1 MLFLVVTAACCL
13 ASAPPA
19 AHSVSAGSLGSPQG
33 ARETAPSTAS
43 SVATAAASSDEAQ
56 GTAYFEFLK
65 GRRLESLGQPVEAL
79 AAYERASRL
88 EPASAQIRAEIA
100 ALHARNNRPDEA
112 VAAAKSALKLDAD
125 NAEAYWVLGTVYAAL
140 TEARE
145 EENAGRQLK
154 GQGPVAPQPALP
166 ARKEIIGYLEKARPA
181 RLYDN
186 SLHMTLARL
195 YLDEENWAK
204 AIEVTSYVVEREPGA
219 VDAAYMLAQAYE
231 GAGKVNDAI
240 AALEEAI
247 LVDPDSPRALVY
259 LGELYGRVKKHEDA
273 AAAFGRAAELRPGT
287 LDLRLRQAGALV
299 AAGRATAARD
309 LLRETSEL
317 HAKEPR
323 VLYLLAEV
331 ERSLQDYDGA
341 EATARKLIAL
351 APKQPFGPH
360 ALAQVYAQRHNYKAV
375 IDTLTPLV
383 TGVEQSTADSR
394 TYAPIW
400 VSLGYAHQELGDFD
414 KAIASFER
422 AKRAGGDDV
431 AYDAYLVQAN
441 IAAGRNAKAV
451 ELAAAAR
458 ARQPKNL
465 RLMNLEAQARLQNG
479 DTTKAIEIL
488 EQAVQAFPNDVQAHV
503 ALASVFSEA
512 RQFNRAEDV
521 LTKAS
526 TQFPADINVPFQ
538 LGAVL
543 EEQNRPADAERAFRK
558 ALAIDPMHAPTLN
571 YLGYMLAERG
581 QRLEEAVTLIAQAV
595 KIDPFN
601 GSYLDSLGWAYFK
614 QGKLDQAREY
624 LVKAGEQMPVNSVV
638 QEHVG
643 DVLFALHDVNGAIA
657 AWQRALKGDGRSID
671 RAGIERKITQAQK
684 K

>member
-1 MLFLVVTAACCL
+1 MLFLVVSAACLL
-13 ASAPPA
+13 ASAQPA
-19 AHSVSAGSLGSPQG
+19 ALSVSAG
-33 ARETAPSTAS
+33 A
-43 SVATAAASSDEAQ
+43 ATADEAQ

-79 AAYERASRL
+79 AAYERASKL

-112 VAAAKSALKLDAD
+112 VAAARSALKLDKD
-125 NAEAYWVLGTVYAAL
+125 NPEAYWVLGTVYAAL
-140 TEARE
+140 AEARE
-145 EENAGRQLK
+145 EENAGRQQR
-154 GQGPVAPQPALP
+154 GQPPAASPALP
-166 ARKEIIGYLEKARPA
+166 ARGEIIGYLEKARPA

-219 VDAAYMLAQAYE
+219 VDAAFMLAQAYE
-231 GAGKVNDAI
+231 GANRVNDAI
-240 AALEEAI
+240 AALEEAT

-259 LGELYGRVKKHEDA
+259 LGELYGRVKKHDEA
-273 AAAFGRAAELRPGT
+273 ANAFGRAAELRPGV

-299 AAGRATAARD
+299 TAGRAAAARD
-309 LLRETSEL
+309 LLKETAEL

-360 ALAQVYAQRHNYKAV
+360 ALAQVYAQRHNYKGV
-375 IDTLTPLV
+375 IDTLTPV
-383 TGVEQSTADSR
+383 VNGVDQATANSR
-394 TYAPIW
+394 PYAPIW
-400 VSLGYAHQELGDFD
+400 VSLGYAHQELGDFE

-422 AKRAGGDDV
+422 AKRAGGDDA

-441 IAAGRNAKAV
+441 LAAGRSAKAV
-451 ELAAAAR
+451 EIAAAAR

-465 RLMNLEAQARLQNG
+465 RLMNLEAQARLQHG
-479 DTTKAIEIL
+479 DSAKAIEIL
-488 EQAVQAFPNDVQAHV
+488 ELAVKTFPNDVQAHV
-503 ALASVFSEA
+503 ALAGVFSEA

-521 LTKAS
+521 LTRAS
-526 TQFPADINVPFQ
+526 TQFPSDINVPFQ

-543 EEQNRPADAERAFRK
+543 EEQNRHADAERAFRK

-581 QRLEEAVTLIAQAV
+581 QRLEEAVTLISRAV

-643 DVLFALHDVNGAIA
+643 DVLFALRDVGGAIA

-671 RAGIERKITQAQK
+671 RASIERKITQAQRK
-684 K
+684 

>member
-1 MLFLVVTAACCL
+1 MAFLVVSAVCVL
-13 ASAPPA
+13 ASASPA
-19 AHSVSAGSLGSPQG
+19 ALSVSAGFSGSPQG
-33 ARETAPSTAS
+33 AREAAPATAS
-43 SVATAAASSDEAQ
+43 SASGAAVSDVAQ

-79 AAYERASRL
+79 AAYERASKL
-88 EPASAQIRAEIA
+88 APASAQIRAEIA

-112 VAAAKSALKLDAD
+112 IAAARSALKLD
-125 NAEAYWVLGTVYAAL
+125 NANPEAYWVLGTVYAAL
-140 TEARE
+140 IEARE
-145 EENAGRQLK
+145 EESAGRQQR
-154 GQGPVAPQPALP
+154 GQVASAASQPALP
-166 ARKEIIGYLEKARPA
+166 ARTEIIGYLEKARPA

-219 VDAAYMLAQAYE
+219 VDAAFMLAQAHE

-240 AALEEAI
+240 AALEEAT
-247 LVDPDSPRALVY
+247 LVDPDSPRALMY
-259 LGELYGRVKKHEDA
+259 LGDLYGRVKRHDDA
-273 AAAFGRAAELRPGT
+273 AGAFGRAAALRPGV

-299 AAGRATAARD
+299 SAGKAAAARD
-309 LLRETSEL
+309 LLKETAEL

-341 EATARKLIAL
+341 EATARKLMAL

-360 ALAQVYAQRHNYKAV
+360 ALAQVYAQRHNYKGV
-375 IDTLTPLV
+375 IETLTPV
-383 TGVEQSTADSR
+383 VNGVDQPTANSR
-394 TYAPIW
+394 PYAPIW
-400 VSLGYAHQELGDFD
+400 VSLGHAHQELGDFEQ
-414 KAIASFER
+414 AIAAFER
-422 AKRAGGDDV
+422 AKRAGGDDA

-441 IAAGRNAKAV
+441 LAAGRNARAV

-458 ARQPKNL
+458 ARQPRNL

-479 DTTKAIEIL
+479 ESPKAIEIL
-488 EQAVQAFPNDVQAHV
+488 EQAVKAFPNDVQAHV
-503 ALASVFSEA
+503 ALAGVFSEA
-512 RQFNRAEDV
+512 RQFTRAEDV
-521 LTKAS
+521 LTRAS
-526 TQFPADINVPFQ
+526 TQFPADITVPFQ

-543 EEQNRPADAERAFRK
+543 EEQNRHADAERAFRK
-558 ALAIDPMHAPTLN
+558 ALAIDPLHAPTLN

-581 QRLEEAVTLIAQAV
+581 QRLEEAVSLIAQAV

-624 LVKAGEQMPVNSVV
+624 LVKAGAQMPVNSVV
-638 QEHVG
+638 QDHVG
-643 DVLFALHDVNGAIA
+643 DVLFALRDVDGAIA

-671 RAGIERKITQAQK
+671 RASIERKITQAQK

>member
-1 MLFLVVTAACCL
+1 MLFLVVSAACLL
-13 ASAPPA
+13 ASASTA
-19 AHSVSAGSLGSPQG
+19 VLSLSVGTGGSSGSPQG
-33 ARETAPSTAS
+33 APPAPAST
-43 SVATAAASSDEAQ
+43 TTSDAKQ
-56 GTAYFEFLK
+56 GGAYFEFLK
-65 GRRLESLGQPVEAL
+65 GRHLESLGQPVEAL
-79 AAYERASRL
+79 EAYERASKL

-112 VAAAKSALKLDAD
+112 ITAANAALKL
-125 NAEAYWVLGTVYAAL
+125 NAENPEAHWVLGTVYAAL
-140 TEARE
+140 VEARE
-145 EENAGRQLK
+145 EERTGRQPR
-154 GQGPVAPQPALP
+154 GQAQAAAQPALP
-166 ARKEIIGYLEKARPA
+166 PRGEIIGHLEKARPS

-195 YLDEENWAK
+195 YLDDENWAK
-204 AIEVTSYVVEREPGA
+204 AIAVVSYVVEREPGA

-231 GAGKVNDAI
+231 GAGKLNEAI
-240 AALEEAI
+240 ATLEEAT
-247 LVDPDSPRALVY
+247 LVDPESPRAFAY
-259 LGELYGRVKKHEDA
+259 LGELYGRARKWDEA
-273 AAAFGRAAELRPGT
+273 AGAFDRAAVQRPGV
-287 LDLRLRQAGALV
+287 LDLRLRQAAALV
-299 AAGRATAARD
+299 SAGKAAAARD
-309 LLRETSEL
+309 LLRETAEA

-341 EATARKLIAL
+341 EATARRLIAL

-375 IDTLTPLV
+375 IETLTPV
-383 TGVEQSTADSR
+383 VNGVDQPTASSR
-394 TYAPIW
+394 PYAPIW
-400 VSLGYAHQELGDFD
+400 VSLGYAHQELGDFE

-422 AKRAGGDDV
+422 AKRAGGDD
-431 AYDAYLVQAN
+431 ASYDAYLVQAN
-441 IAAGRNAKAV
+441 IAAGRKAKAV

-458 ARQPKNL
+458 AKQPNNL
-465 RLMNLEAQARLQNG
+465 RLMNLEAQARLQHG
-479 DTTKAIEIL
+479 DSARAIEIL
-488 EQAVQAFPNDVQAHV
+488 EQAVKAYPNDVQAHV
-503 ALASVFSEA
+503 ALAGVFSEA
-512 RQFNRAEDV
+512 RQFTRAEDV
-521 LTKAS
+521 LTRAS
-526 TQFPADINVPFQ
+526 TQFPSDINVPFQ

-543 EEQNRPADAERAFRK
+543 EEQNRHADAERAFRK

-581 QRLEEAVTLIAQAV
+581 QRLEEAVTLISQAV

-638 QEHVG
+638 QDHVG
-643 DVLFALHDVNGAIA
+643 DVLFALRDVDGAIA
-657 AWQRALKGDGRSID
+657 AWQRALNGDGRSID
-671 RAGIERKITQAQK
+671 RASIERKITQARK

>member
-1 MLFLVVTAACCL
+1 MWFLVVAL
-13 ASAPPA
+13 
-19 AHSVSAGSLGSPQG
+19 SVSAGSGGSPQG
-33 ARETAPSTAS
+33 AAPPAS
-43 SVATAAASSDEAQ
+43 NTVTSDETQ
-56 GTAYFEFLK
+56 GSAYFEFLK
-65 GRRLESLGQPVEAL
+65 GRHLESLGQPVEAL
-79 AAYERASRL
+79 AAYERASKL

-112 VAAAKSALKLDAD
+112 VAAANSALKLDAN
-125 NAEAYWVLGTVYAAL
+125 NAEAHWVLGTVYAAL
-140 TEARE
+140 IEAQE
-145 EENAGRQLK
+145 EERAAERQQRGRPRAAAQAG
-154 GQGPVAPQPALP
+154 LP
-166 ARKEIIGYLEKARPA
+166 PRAEIIGHLEKARPS

-195 YLDEENWAK
+195 YLDEENWPK
-204 AIEVTSYVVEREPGA
+204 AIEVMSYVVEREPGA

-231 GAGKVNDAI
+231 GAGKLD
-240 AALEEAI
+240 EAI
-247 LVDPDSPRALVY
+247 NTLVEATTVDPESPRALIY
-259 LGELYGRVKKHEDA
+259 LGELYGRVRKHDEA
-273 AAAFGRAAELRPGT
+273 AEVLGRAAEQRPGV
-287 LDLRLRQAGALV
+287 LDIRLRQAGALV
-299 AAGRATAARD
+299 SAGKAAAARD
-309 LLRETSEL
+309 LLRQTAEA

-341 EATARKLIAL
+341 EATARRLIAL

-375 IDTLTPLV
+375 IETLTPVVSGLD
-383 TGVEQSTADSR
+383 QATANSR
-394 TYAPIW
+394 PYAPIY
-400 VSLGYAHQELGDFD
+400 VSLGYAHQELGEFD

-441 IAAGRNAKAV
+441 LAAGRTAKAV

-465 RLMNLEAQARLQNG
+465 RLMNLEAQARLQHG
-479 DTTKAIEIL
+479 DSAKAIEIL

-503 ALASVFSEA
+503 ALAGVFSEA

-521 LTKAS
+521 LTRAS
-526 TQFPADINVPFQ
+526 TQFPSDINVPFQ

-543 EEQNRPADAERAFRK
+543 EEQNRHADAERAFRK

-581 QRLEEAVTLIAQAV
+581 QRLDEAVMLIAQAV

-643 DVLFALHDVNGAIA
+643 DVLFALRDVDGAIA
-657 AWQRALKGDGRSID
+657 AWQRALNGDGRSID
-671 RAGIERKITQAQK
+671 RASIQRKITQAQK